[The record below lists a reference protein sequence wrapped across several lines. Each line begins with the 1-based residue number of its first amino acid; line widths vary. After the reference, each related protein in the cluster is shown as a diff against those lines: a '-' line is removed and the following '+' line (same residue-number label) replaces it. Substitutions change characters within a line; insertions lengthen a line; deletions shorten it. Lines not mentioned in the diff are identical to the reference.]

1 MADSTPERPLPAAA
15 RQQLVAIAAEVM
27 SRTPVAELPAGL
39 RRFARFA
46 PSKRLRLGASEI
58 AAALAVDGPFRDAV
72 ARVVLETTPELAEQ
86 VCRGTPPETADPVD
100 VAVIAYLT
108 RPDGWAELLAGIA
121 EQLEA
126 ADARRSSEA
135 ELNRVRAEL
144 ARLAEANRSLLAER
158 EQARAAGRTAA
169 ADQAGELAELR
180 RRLRSAQAEARV
192 AVRAAEQSGAELE
205 RSRAERDAQRAADA
219 AELRR
224 LRSRLADLEGEL
236 EISRRA
242 GRAAR
247 DHDNARLWLLLET
260 LGSALAGLRRELA
273 VNDPGIRPG
282 DLVESETA
290 SVAGRPSELDGP
302 LLDRLLAAGRPVHL
316 IVDGYNLTKTG
327 YGTLALAD
335 QRSRLIGSLGPLAA
349 RTGAEVTVA
358 FDGTAAP
365 LGAAAALPSP
375 RGVRVLF
382 SSNGQLADDLI
393 RQLLRAEPAGRPVVV
408 ASSDAEVAAAARTAG
423 AWAAPAPVLLSRL
436 ER

>member
-58 AAALAVDGPFRDAV
+58 AAALAVDEPFRDAV
-72 ARVVLETTPELAEQ
+72 ARVVLETSPELAEQ
-86 VCRGTPPETADPVD
+86 VCRGAPPETADPVD

-108 RPDGWAELLAGIA
+108 RPAGWAELLAGIT
-121 EQLEA
+121 EQLES

-135 ELNRVRAEL
+135 ELNRVQAEL
-144 ARLAEANRSLLAER
+144 ARLAEANRALLAER

-169 ADQAGELAELR
+169 ADQAEELAELR
-180 RRLRSAQAEARV
+180 RRLRSGQAELRA
-192 AVRAAEQSGAELE
+192 AVRAAEQAGADLD
-205 RSRAERDAQRAADA
+205 RLRAERDAQRAADA

-224 LRSRLADLEGEL
+224 LRSRLAELEGEL
-236 EISRRA
+236 EIGRRA

-247 DHDNARLWLLLET
+247 NHDDARLWLLLET
-260 LGSALAGLRRELA
+260 LGGALTGLRRELA

-290 SVAGRPSELDGP
+290 SAASRPSAVDGP
-302 LLDRLLAAGRPVHL
+302 MLDRLLEAGPLHL

-327 YGTLALAD
+327 YGALALAD

-365 LGAAAALPSP
+365 PGVAAALPTP

-382 SSNGQLADDLI
+382 SPNGQLADDLI
-393 RQLLRAEPAGRPVVV
+393 RQLLRAEPAGRLVAV
-408 ASSDAEVAAAARTAG
+408 ASSDAEVAAAARAAG
-423 AWAAPAPVLLSRL
+423 AWAVPAAVLLSRL